1 MQSKR
6 NQNFLS
12 FPASDDLYTYVHL
25 RRTEKSH
32 RKSNTTI
39 VSDKTY
45 LDFYPKQ
52 NRDKS
57 SLK

>member
-1 MQSKR
+1 MCTM
-6 NQNFLS
+6 
-12 FPASDDLYTYVHL
+12 YTYVNL

-32 RKSNTTI
+32 RKPNTKI
-39 VSDKTY
+39 VYDSIY

-52 NRDKS
+52 NGDAS